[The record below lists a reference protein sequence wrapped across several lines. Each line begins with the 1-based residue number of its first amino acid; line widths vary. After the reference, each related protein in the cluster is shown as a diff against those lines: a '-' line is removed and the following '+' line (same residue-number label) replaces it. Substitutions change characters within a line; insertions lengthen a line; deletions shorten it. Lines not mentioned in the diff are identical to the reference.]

1 MKLMT
6 IFDVYPFFG
15 MAQIVLRR
23 MLKESAIFFV
33 LLTLLAAGFAQ
44 SLLGLDAADG
54 TRDSTDAIINS
65 LIQGLLGSSNFALY
79 QQGTVSYPFGL
90 VIYYSWCILTLVLLL
105 NILIALFGSAYSDA
119 VSSATE
125 VYMAFFAQ
133 KTIEAIRAPDKY
145 VYVAPFNLIEGLFVA
160 PWEYVVSRKT
170 YARINRV
177 VMSILFFL
185 PLCVFSLLFLLS

>member
-125 VYMAFFAQ
+125 VYMTFFAQ
-133 KTIEAIRAPDKY
+133 KTIKAIRAPDRY
-145 VYVAPFNLIEGLFVA
+145 VYVAPFNLIEISVA

-185 PLCVFSLLFLLS
+185 PLCVLSLLFLLS